1 MAIPTQTIG
10 GLASGMDTNNII
22 SSLVDIQ
29 KSTLKRLETQKEK
42 ENLYLQAYYSVNSL
56 LKEFLTSVET
66 MTKDSM
72 WKTKGSVSSDESV
85 LSADVTENAI
95 PGTYTFKVGQLASGT
110 QYMSGGFSSMDNPV
124 LPAGASGAKTAAP
137 ANLYSQL
144 STLNGGEGVNKGI
157 LTVALT
163 DQSGNQ
169 ILDINGNPAIWDIDT
184 SKCNTLYDI
193 MAVVAYTMQESGF
206 NVRCEDKGDGT
217 FAINYSPT
225 MKAEVEVSSTYNNV
239 GKWENGAFNPNG
251 TAKIG
256 GAASNNSLGDGWYST
271 LDGSYVGET
280 SYKIDASYENVSLK
294 NHAGWSYA
302 NGNSLSA
309 LLSGDTLTSDLYLLD
324 GNAATRT
331 ALAAAATA
339 AGADYSY
346 HANDWGVTSDTT
358 ITTDNLVNGDG
369 DPLELTFDGSEW
381 KDANGDSYSGFTFL
395 DDGGDTVTVSNDYGV
410 WSYKKDGANADFTYD
425 GNTHA
430 YTAEHWEDSSGVTVD
445 SFSFTG
451 VDGKNYAYLAKG
463 TDLSTAT
470 TGAGTWEVDGGGAL
484 DDLKILTAEQINA
497 LDALEAAVNSGDL
510 KLTDLKAALQIPVN
524 AGTTDDYSNRYDAF
538 VAAVGG
544 KLSSDE
550 VSALAGM
557 YDAMLQSTDSAAQAK
572 LTTFDNTLNAVGT
585 AGATAAQ
592 VKSAFKAAAI
602 AANGQTL
609 DDIFNANG
617 SQPFSFYD
625 ADGVIIQADKSGGDW
640 TFTNTGGD
648 NVGFTF
654 GGQSVTYAADDAGI
668 SQTHDYYQ
676 KETVVAKP
684 EFKIKTDG
692 YGDATWKNLVDGV
705 EDVTTQMAPATSIL
719 NGIIQPGQTVG
730 GIVFSGATADDLHL
744 SGATAQTDANAE
756 TKYAANLLYSF
767 ANALDATKKNALFT
781 ALGAAAANN
790 DATGFAAALEDAG
803 FTTAKYADQR
813 AVLEAVFGN
822 LDADGRDAV
831 ATAMQ
836 NKDMNAARLAFIN
849 SAPDT
854 NGGAF
859 KLEWDPGLATVENKG
874 EAGYISI
881 ENSGGQAVRNV
892 LVNDLNGG
900 AGIYH
905 GSIEV
910 VNKEGTR
917 TTIDLSTA
925 ATLNDVLDRINGA
938 SGVGVFASIND
949 NGDGIKLT
957 DLTGGS
963 GALKVYNSGL
973 GTTAADLGLTTL
985 DANGNGANI
994 NQLNEKT
1001 QIALLRNGM
1010 GVNDGQL
1017 GNMIVRTGDGKEYTV
1032 YAEKCN
1038 TLGDL
1043 MEAFRNAETSEG
1055 EKLSAKASI
1064 SLENNK
1070 LVLSAVG
1077 KIAVRSD
1084 TLSSAN
1090 NTTAEDLGLVTGN
1103 TAYQRVEGLALTS
1116 SLNSVALYNVTG
1128 KRSFDADTDLA
1139 MFGVAAGETFSVT
1152 DKAGHVSTFTAGD
1165 GDGQNGT
1172 TLGDL
1177 LEFFNDTSNGA
1188 AVMAYLEPA
1197 SGTIAFG
1204 DLTNIASAD
1213 AKMTLG
1219 GSAAAKLGFPAGNTE
1234 TASGANALRGA
1245 QIYFAGIA
1253 GIADSFVRNNDGEL
1267 TANFGAVKMLVGGAE
1282 KTLDLS
1288 GVKADGSMA
1297 DLLKT
1302 LNDQASG
1309 TGVTF
1314 TLNDAKNGIAVV
1326 NASGQNVSFQSG
1338 VVTNADGTTTAYS
1351 TARDLGLTDV
1361 KIASGATGNAGNLDT
1376 KWLGR
1381 AYSLEKLTGQSATS
1395 GSISLINTRGG
1406 ITTVDLT
1413 GAKTMGDVIDKI
1425 NDAGS
1430 GVYASIN
1437 DAGDGLLL
1445 TDTYGGQGAITVS
1458 EVGGGALA
1466 KQLGILGSSG
1476 GASHNGSFQRDIAI
1490 SASDSLR
1497 DIMNKVSASG
1507 LELSAS
1513 IINDG
1518 SGSSPYR
1525 LVIASKNSGAGS
1537 DFTID
1542 TNVGALGMQQTS
1554 KGQDAVLLYGTG
1566 TGATGSTM
1574 LLSPTNA
1581 NNSALLGIT
1590 LNANKVSD
1598 EWTTITV
1605 KQEKQQVIEAVQT
1618 LVDSYNAIRSMVN
1631 EYSQYTYDEATK
1643 KQTKG
1648 IFFGDT
1654 NVRRLTSQMQEM
1666 FFSVTNNKSGG
1677 MSMWYDLGVK
1687 FKDDGTLTLDKETLE
1702 NMVNSD
1708 YDAVYNLLV
1717 QSVNVASTVGGSA
1730 EASSS
1735 VKGSITSGATVT
1747 TTGPAA
1753 AGFSR
1758 NGAANGDNS
1767 FKSFG
1772 SGNGFMSADAI
1783 GSKGYTYEVLFD
1795 KTRTLDKVY
1804 IYHVDSEAF
1813 PADKYA
1819 LKDFKV
1825 EYLNPNNNKWEE
1837 LRTISDN
1844 KANANYL
1851 GFAVPTAAKG
1861 VRLVATSSNAED
1873 NLFRLTD
1880 IQCFEP
1886 QGLAS
1891 SMNQTTKRMTDIIDG
1906 WFATIQTNMEEKIT
1920 KLDASITKEQT
1931 RLEDY
1936 EAGLIAKYAAM
1947 ETAMSKLQ
1955 AQGTSIT
1962 NMANLTGGNNSK

>member
-144 STLNGGEGVNKGI
+144 STLNGGDGINKGI

-163 DQSGNQ
+163 DDGGNQ
-169 ILDINGNPAIWDIDT
+169 IFDVNGNAAKWDIDT

-225 MKAEVEVSSTYNNV
+225 MKAEVNVSSEYTNV
-239 GKWENGAFNPNG
+239 GKWENGAFTTA

-280 SYKIDASYENVSLK
+280 SYKIDASYENVSQK
-294 NHAGWSYA
+294 SHAGWSYA

-309 LLSGDTLTSDLYLLD
+309 LLFGDTLTSALYLLD

-331 ALAAAATA
+331 ALAAASTA
-339 AGADYSY
+339 AGAGYSY
-346 HANDWGVTSDTT
+346 HADSWGVTPGTT
-358 ITTDNLVNGDG
+358 ITTDNLVDG
-369 DPLELTFDGSEW
+369 GGNPLALTFNNGEW
-381 KDANGDSYSGFTFL
+381 EDANGDSYSGFTFL
-395 DDGGDTVTVSNDYGV
+395 DDGGDTVTVSNDNGV
-410 WSYKKDGANADFTYD
+410 WSYKKAGANADF
-425 GNTHA
+425 A
-430 YTAEHWEDSSGVTVD
+430 YGGANYAYVAEHWEDGVGATVD
-445 SFSFTG
+445 NFSFTG
-451 VDGKNYAYLAKG
+451 ADGKTYAYLAKG

-470 TGAGTWEVDGGGAL
+470 TGVASTTGTWSASAGGAVG
-484 DDLKILTAEQINA
+484 DLKILTAEQINA
-497 LDALEAAVNSGDL
+497 LDALEAAINSGDL
-510 KLTDLKAALQIPVN
+510 KLTDLKTALQTP
-524 AGTTDDYSNRYDAF
+524 ADDAATGDYHSRYDAF
-538 VAAVGG
+538 AAAVGG

-550 VSALAGM
+550 ISALAGM

-602 AANGQTL
+602 AANTQTL
-609 DDIFNANG
+609 DDVFAANG
-617 SQPFSFYD
+617 AFSFYD

-648 NVGFTF
+648 KVGFTF

-692 YGDATWKNLVDGV
+692 YGDATWDNFVDGV
-705 EDVTTQMAPATSIL
+705 AVGGGSATATSIL
-719 NGIIQPGQTVG
+719 DGIIQAGQTVG

-744 SGATAQTDANAE
+744 SGVPSQTDANAE

-767 ANALDATKKNALFT
+767 ANALDATKKNALFS
-781 ALGAAAANN
+781 ALGAAAAAN
-790 DATGFAAALEDAG
+790 DAGGFADALEDAG

-813 AVLEAVFGN
+813 AVLAAVFGN

-836 NKDMNAARLAFIN
+836 NKDMNAARLTLIN
-849 SAPDT
+849 SAPDAG
-854 NGGAF
+854 GGAF
-859 KLEWDPGLATVENKG
+859 KLEWNPGLATVENKG

-938 SGVGVFASIND
+938 SGVGVLAAIND

-973 GTTAADLGLTTL
+973 GTTAADLGLTAL

-1017 GNMIVRTGDGKEYTV
+1017 GNMIVQTGDGKEYTV

-1084 TLSSAN
+1084 TLTSAD

-1139 MFGVAAGETFSVT
+1139 MFGVAAGEQFSVT
-1152 DKAGHVSTFTAGD
+1152 DKAGHTSTFTVGD
-1165 GDGQNGT
+1165 GEDGT

-1204 DLTNIASAD
+1204 DLTNITGA
-1213 AKMTLG
+1213 AKMTLA
-1219 GSAAAKLGFPAGNTE
+1219 GSAAAKLGFPAGNAE
-1234 TASGANALRGA
+1234 SASGANALRGT

-1253 GIADSFVRNNDGEL
+1253 GIADSFVRNSDGEL

-1314 TLNDAKNGIAVV
+1314 TLNAAKNGLAVV

-1338 VVTNADGTTTAYS
+1338 VVTNADGSTTAYS

-1361 KIASGATGNAGNLDT
+1361 KIASGTTGNAGNLDT

-1381 AYSLEKLTGQSATS
+1381 AYSLEKLTGQSTTS

-1476 GASHNGSFQRDIAI
+1476 GASHNGSFQRDLAI

-1507 LELSAS
+1507 LDLSAS

-1525 LVIASKNSGAGS
+1525 LVVASKNSGAGS

-1542 TNVGALGMQQTS
+1542 SNLDALGMQQTS

-1654 NVRRLTSQMQEM
+1654 NVRRLTGQMQEM

-1687 FKDDGTLTLDKETLE
+1687 FKDDGTLDLDKETLE

-1747 TTGPAA
+1747 TTGQAA
-1753 AGFSR
+1753 AGFNR

-1772 SGNGFMSADAI
+1772 NGNGFMAADAI

-1804 IYHVDSEAF
+1804 IYHVDSEEF

-1851 GFAVPTAAKG
+1851 GFAIPTAAKG
-1861 VRLVATSSNAED
+1861 VRLVATASNAED

-1936 EAGLIAKYAAM
+1936 ESGLIAKYAAM

-1955 AQGTSIT
+1955 AQGTSIN
-1962 NMANLTGGNNSK
+1962 NMATLTGGNNSK